1 MIRII
6 TFLKVFLKKVDFSM
20 SQINVPKA
28 SPQEFSKNTCHYCP
42 EAIMKKFVML
52 TCIAIG
58 LKVLDDRP
66 LFFGKPIAKK
76 EVVLFVNID
85 KQKKRKRK
93 YTSLFIKYLYLFIF
107 NTIFKGYTSI
117 AVGFHALA
125 K

>member
-52 TCIAIG
+52 TCIVIG
-58 LKVLDDRP
+58 LKVLDDGP
-66 LFFGKPIAKK
+66 LFFGIAHCQERGSIVCKHRRTEEAK
-76 EVVLFVNID
+76 TKVYIFVY
-85 KQKKRKRK
+85 K
-93 YTSLFIKYLYLFIF
+93 IF
-107 NTIFKGYTSI
+107 TNSIFKSYTTI
-117 AVGFHALA
+117 AMGFHALA